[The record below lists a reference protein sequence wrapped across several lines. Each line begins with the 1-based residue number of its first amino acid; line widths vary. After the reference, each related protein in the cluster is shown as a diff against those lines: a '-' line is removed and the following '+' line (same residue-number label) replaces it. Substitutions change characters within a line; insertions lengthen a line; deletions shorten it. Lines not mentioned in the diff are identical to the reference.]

1 MKTFLYSRMYAVA
14 VLAVM
19 VFALVSCSGDD
30 YLNAVP
36 GNSVAVVSVDVAE
49 MVADGKTD
57 VKQLSLLKSVFGI
70 DDAADCGIDLASN
83 IYLFESADGNLGLV
97 AKVSDKESL
106 NDWLAKLAEKGLCT
120 KTDERSDC
128 RFTTIKDSWV
138 AGFNSDAMVVVGP
151 TIAAQQAA
159 VRMQIV
165 KYLDQ
170 NEDDGLK
177 SSPFFARLDSINAPV
192 AMVAR
197 VSALPSKFAAPFTL
211 GAPKD
216 ADASQIVVA
225 AGMKRNVTGCLTIE
239 GESFSFN
246 KGIDEAMGKSLATLR
261 PITQRYVNSMS
272 EDDAVGVFLNVDG
285 KNFIEM
291 LHANKSLQALLVGV
305 NMAIDMDNI
314 IKSVDGD
321 MTIIMPR
328 YAESGTEVS
337 LGAKLGNKNFLSD
350 VDYWKKS
357 CPGDSK
363 ITDWGKDAYCYTTG
377 GMNYYFG
384 VTDDIQYY
392 SGSTPEAA
400 RRSIASALKPLP
412 QDVRSLINGK
422 RLCMVL
428 NIGALLGGNDETK
441 ALMPV
446 LKPMLGDV
454 ETIVYCIK

>member
-197 VSALPSKFAAPFTL
+197 VSALPSKFTAPFTL

-246 KGIDEAMGKSLATLR
+246 KGIDER
-261 PITQRYVNSMS
+261 
-272 EDDAVGVFLNVDG
+272 
-285 KNFIEM
+285 
-291 LHANKSLQALLVGV
+291 
-305 NMAIDMDNI
+305 
-314 IKSVDGD
+314 
-321 MTIIMPR
+321 
-328 YAESGTEVS
+328 
-337 LGAKLGNKNFLSD
+337 
-350 VDYWKKS
+350 
-357 CPGDSK
+357 
-363 ITDWGKDAYCYTTG
+363 
-377 GMNYYFG
+377 
-384 VTDDIQYY
+384 
-392 SGSTPEAA
+392 
-400 RRSIASALKPLP
+400 
-412 QDVRSLINGK
+412 
-422 RLCMVL
+422 
-428 NIGALLGGNDETK
+428 
-441 ALMPV
+441 
-446 LKPMLGDV
+446 
-454 ETIVYCIK
+454 